1 MGIELIETLDGVEFV
16 EFVEFVE
23 KVNFKL
29 INKTTNPKITKPIE
43 VQT

>member
-16 EFVEFVE
+16 EFVEK

>member
-1 MGIELIETLDGVEFV
+1 MGIELIETLDGV